1 MLGKLRCPPDDLG
14 GSLRLRARMR
24 RHDLHPKA
32 AGANRNCRVF
42 DQIREYTMV
51 ETQGRRDPAH
61 RLSSQ
66 EYRHKR
72 SRLPE
77 AHDSR
82 RGKRFAQ
89 HASDVADLFPQLV
102 AFGAADDLNGLQDG
116 RALRG

>member
-51 ETQGRRDPAH
+51 ETQGRRDPAD

-66 EYRHKR
+66 QYRHQR
-72 SRLPE
+72 PRV
-77 AHDSR
+77 AQADDSGG
-82 RGKRFAQ
+82 GKRFAQ
-89 HASDVADLFPQLV
+89 NVSDMAHLFSQCV
-102 AFGAADDLNGLQDG
+102 TFSATYDLNGLQHC
-116 RALRG
+116 RALRR